1 MFTMS
6 CVKEPI
12 SLPIFRCTSDGD
24 DLLSKSLFLFHSPD
38 VKAMLYLLVLELVPE
53 IKCLCHPWMA
63 LLSVKKLL
71 ALQPLN
77 LHAGAEAGV
86 GNKVVFLLEIPPEA
100 WHGQRVAPK
109 GKLRF
114 SYSKAF

>member
-38 VKAMLYLLVLELVPE
+38 VKAMLYLLVCGIEL
-53 IKCLCHPWMA
+53 I
-63 LLSVKKLL
+63 
-71 ALQPLN
+71 
-77 LHAGAEAGV
+77 
-86 GNKVVFLLEIPPEA
+86 ITTY
-100 WHGQRVAPK
+100 RT
-109 GKLRF
+109 F
-114 SYSKAF
+114 SFR